1 MQGRPLSLIALSV
14 LALLVQACGGGGNS
28 GSPPQI
34 PPTET
39 RSFELG
45 FTPWPYDATTTAVN
59 FVYTETAA
67 RGDFIA
73 HHLDEGIPWEEALTG
88 MPYAAEVEAEINTRL
103 DRTPTDMRT
112 YLALSPLNGSRNG
125 LTGNWGSTPNQSLPS
140 QWDSRGLDDDSVIL
154 AYTNFAS
161 ELIERFNPDYFNL
174 GIEVSELAIND
185 LAAFDRLV
193 VFTQVVSSSSKHDF
207 LSCS

>member
-1 MQGRPLSLIALSV
+1 MQRRCLLLIRLSALV
-14 LALLVQACGGGGNS
+14 LLVQACGGGGNS
-28 GSPPQI
+28 SSPPQTL
-34 PPTET
+34 PTET

-45 FTPWPYDATTTAVN
+45 FTPWPFDATTTAVD